1 MEYTPIISALFA
13 PLLLFAVLAALVA
26 LLRPRFV
33 GAIGEAAVSRRLR
46 RHFPEVADDL
56 ILPDGRGGLTQVD
69 HLALTPAGL
78 LVVETKNYGG
88 LILGQARD
96 QTWTQ
101 CIGRQRHKLQ
111 NPLRQNYG
119 HIKAIQALAPAVPVS
134 GLVVF
139 TNRGRFPKGQPSG
152 VVMLSDLRPVVGQD
166 VDADVPQTYRH
177 AWDAVVAQSRTD
189 RATRKAH
196 LIGVRRRQRVRA

>member
-1 MEYTPIISALFA
+1 MDYTPIISAVFW
-13 PLLLFAVLAALVA
+13 PLLLLAALTA
-26 LLRPRFV
+26 LVTWFRPRFV
-33 GAIGEAAVSRRLR
+33 GAIGEAGVSRKLR
-46 RHFPEVADDL
+46 RYCAEVADDL

-69 HLALTPAGL
+69 HLALTPTGL

-96 QTWTQ
+96 RTWTQ

-119 HIKAIQALAPAVPVS
+119 HIKAVQTLAEGVPVS

-139 TNRGRFPKGQPSG
+139 TNRARFPKGQPSG
-152 VVMLSDLRPVVGQD
+152 VVVLSDLRRVVGQG
-166 VDADVPQTYRH
+166 AGAEVPPTYRQ
-177 AWDAVVAQSRTD
+177 AWEAVVAQSRTD
-189 RATRKAH
+189 RATREAH
-196 LIGVRRRQRVRA
+196 LSGVRQRRRRA

>member
-1 MEYTPIISALFA
+1 MDYTPIIPALFWS
-13 PLLLFAVLAALVA
+13 LLLFAVLTALVT
-26 LLRPRFV
+26 LLRPRFI
-33 GAIGEAAVSRRLR
+33 GAIGEALVSRKLR
-46 RHFPEVADDL
+46 RYCAEVADDL

-69 HLALTPAGL
+69 HFALTPTGL

-119 HIKAIQALAPAVPVS
+119 HIKTVQALAPGVPVS

-139 TNRGRFPKGQPSG
+139 ANRAQFPKGQPSG
-152 VVMLSDLRPVVGQD
+152 VVMLSDLRRMAGQD
-166 VDADVPQTYRH
+166 VGADVPQTYRQ
-177 AWDAVVAQSRTD
+177 AWEAVVAQSRTD
-189 RATRKAH
+189 RAARKAH
-196 LIGVRRRQRVRA
+196 LSGVRQRKRARA